1 MMGMPFTR
9 ETKVAHPC
17 PFNGFQTRL
26 LTHFNLEEADQ
37 RLIFKEQGADM
48 EAILDELRHMSSR
61 DPRWVPLVRLM
72 ILGCF
77 LCEQPSGFC
86 YYRLVSLVPQV
97 EDGRS
102 PFPIILDAA
111 HNGHPEE
118 GGSPTLLTFW
128 LLEKMGMTLDYIGKK
143 KFNPGSI

>member
-1 MMGMPFTR
+1 MMGMSFTR

-26 LTHFNLEEADQ
+26 LIHFNLEQAD
-37 RLIFKEQGADM
+37 RRSIFKEQGADM
-48 EAILDELRHMSSR
+48 EVILDKLRRMSPG

-77 LCEQPSGFC
+77 LCEQSSGFC
-86 YYRLVSLVPQV
+86 CYRLVSLVSQI

-102 PFPIILDAA
+102 PFPIILAETLIRMDAA
-111 HNGHPEE
+111 HNGRPEE
-118 GGSPTLLTFW
+118 GGSPTLLTF
-128 LLEKMGMTLDYIGKK
+128 
-143 KFNPGSI
+143 